1 MKKNRIDFWIGIGTA
16 TWFVAIIS
24 TIIGYVA
31 SDYFNKDILIGLTI
45 LNPIY
50 FICMMLG
57 AMKTT
62 QITLSIAL
70 GTILGPV
77 FYFLS
82 PEWCILFGGFT
93 AGTIAF
99 LFGER
104 NGN

>member
-1 MKKNRIDFWIGIGTA
+1 
-16 TWFVAIIS
+16 
-24 TIIGYVA
+24 
-31 SDYFNKDILIGLTI
+31 
-45 LNPIY
+45 
-50 FICMMLG
+50 MMLG